1 MKKFRTSAVFTAL
14 LSVLSFFPACTVY
27 NTGTTETVYYENPQW
42 APDYYPGVRY
52 YYLPDIEVYYDLS
65 LREFVYL
72 NNGQWMYSRVLP
84 PVYSYYDLY
93 SGFVVVLNRNVYR
106 PWMHHQFYISNY
118 PRYYYHDYYD
128 RSNFPYVRGYNEN
141 LRSAIY
147 WKEHERNRAREWN
160 DENLRKKRNFR
171 YSSEDRRQQE
181 IFNQQNRRTNSS
193 EIDTGVDRTSRQNPT
208 TSENSGRRQ
217 QETGSIVNRQTGGDT
232 PRSESTTPVRT
243 ETSPNT
249 NRTGTTP
256 RTESTTGNRAGTTTR
271 SENSPSTG
279 TSTRT
284 EITTRQQPNPPTN
297 GAERQASQ
305 TNYYGRSIGQSVKV
319 EKQMREPATNSRNT
333 ESNNESSGGSR
344 NEQNTQRR

>member
-1 MKKFRTSAVFTAL
+1 MKKFTTSAVFIAL
-14 LSVLSFFPACTVY
+14 LSVLSFFSACTVY

-52 YYLPDIEVYYDLS
+52 YYIPDIEVYYDLS

-72 NNGQWMYSRVLP
+72 SNGRWMYSRVLP
-84 PVYSYYDLY
+84 LVYSYYDLY
-93 SGFVVVLNRNVYR
+93 SGFVVVLNRNVYC
-106 PWMHHQFYISNY
+106 PWMHHQFYVSNY

-141 LRSAIY
+141 IRSAIY

-160 DENLRKKRNFR
+160 DENLRKNRNFK

-193 EIDTGVDRTSRQNPT
+193 GVDRTSRQNPAS
-208 TSENSGRRQ
+208 SENSGRPQ
-217 QETGSIVNRQTGGDT
+217 QESGSVVNRQTGGVT
-232 PRSESTTPVRT
+232 PRGESTIPVRT
-243 ETSPNT
+243 ETSPTT

-256 RTESTTGNRAGTTTR
+256 RTESTSGNRTGTTTR
-271 SENSPSTG
+271 TENSPSTG
-279 TSTRT
+279 TNTRT
-284 EITTRQQPNPPTN
+284 ETTTRQQQNTPANN
-297 GAERQASQ
+297 VERQANQ

-319 EKQMREPATNSRNT
+319 EKQMREPATNARNT
-333 ESNNESSGGSR
+333 ESNNQNAGGSW
-344 NEQNTQRR
+344 NEQSTQRR